1 MKASKGRL
9 ALALGLMALAPAMVD
24 ATDERERQR
33 EVFREGWQ
41 AAAQGRETDII
52 DAIARLDDSP
62 LKPYLQ
68 FELLRQEV
76 DRIPDSAM
84 TRFLTRFRNWS
95 FAPALETA
103 WLRSLGKR
111 DRFDAL
117 LAHGRDADDTVVR
130 CHVARARLATGET
143 DGLEAAVGQLWRVGR
158 SQPDACDPVFSWWRR
173 QGNPDPEVAWQRFLL
188 ALDDGQRSL
197 AAYLRRYLSAD
208 KRTWA
213 DRWLSMRSSPASVL
227 RQARDWRDH
236 EQSRAI
242 VRDGIERLARDDWE
256 RAAEAWSLV
265 AAHFA
270 WTPSARRAIERE
282 LALFQAVALDEAA
295 IAAID
300 RLPEAAIDDQML
312 AWRARVALAHGQ
324 WPVVLESI
332 GSMSLREQAD
342 SRWRYWRARAL
353 AALNESEA
361 AVVFAS
367 LSAETD
373 YYGFL
378 AAAWL
383 EQPLSLCAQDI
394 PADSTI
400 QRRLRLDPELDRA
413 LELFHVELYWHARE
427 TWQHIAPRLT
437 RTELEQAALLAAG
450 EGWHDLAIRT
460 FNDTGHRRAYTWRFP
475 LAEKDRV
482 IDAAKQHGV
491 NPALVYGLMRAE
503 SAMQPDARSSAGAL
517 GLLQL
522 MPDTADAVAR
532 RSGLSYPGAGALH
545 DPAVNVPL
553 GVAHLGELQEHFAG
567 DWSRIAAAYNAGRYA
582 VRRWLDERPDNP
594 PDIWIETL
602 PYYETRDYVPRV
614 LAFATVYEWQ
624 LQQQPD
630 VLIRH
635 VLPNRSSRG
644 FDCPF

>member
-1 MKASKGRL
+1 MKANKRWL
-9 ALALGLMALAPAMVD
+9 ALALGLAALVPAMVD
-24 ATDERERQR
+24 AADERERQR

-52 DAIARLDDSP
+52 DAIERLDGYP

-84 TRFLTRFRNWS
+84 TRFLARYPDWS
-95 FAPALETA
+95 FTPALETA
-103 WLRSLGKR
+103 WLRSLGER

-117 LAHGRDADDTVVR
+117 LAHGRDVNDTTVR
-130 CHVARARLATGET
+130 CHVARARLAAGET
-143 DGLEAAVGQLWRVGR
+143 DGLEAVVEQLWRVGR
-158 SQPDACDPVFSWWRR
+158 SQPDACDPVFAWWHR
-173 QGNPDPEVAWQRFLL
+173 QGNPDPETAWQRFLL
-188 ALDDGQRSL
+188 AFDNGQRSL
-197 AAYLRRYLSAD
+197 AAYLRRHLSAD
-208 KRTWA
+208 KRSWA
-213 DRWLSMRSSPASVL
+213 DRWLNMRSSPADVL
-227 RQARDWRDH
+227 REARDWRDH
-236 EQSRAI
+236 EQSREI
-242 VRDGIERLARDDWE
+242 VRYGIERLVRDDWE
-256 RAAEAWSLV
+256 RAAEAWSPL

-270 WTPSARRAIERE
+270 WTPSVRRSIERE

-295 IAAID
+295 VAAVD
-300 RLPEAAIDDQML
+300 RLPEAAIDDHLL
-312 AWRARVALAHGQ
+312 AWRARVALARGQ
-324 WPVVLESI
+324 WPAVLESI
-332 GSMSLREQAD
+332 GSMSSREQAR

-353 AALNESEA
+353 AALNETEA

-383 EQPLSLCAQDI
+383 GRPLSLCAQDI
-394 PADSTI
+394 PVDSAI
-400 QRRLRLDPELDRA
+400 QRRLWRDPELERA
-413 LELFHVELYWHARE
+413 FELFHVGLYWHARR
-427 TWQHIAPRLT
+427 TWRHVFPRLT
-437 RTELEQAALLAAG
+437 RIEREQAALFAAG

-460 FNDTGHRRAYTWRFP
+460 FNNIGHRRAYAWRFP
-475 LAEKDRV
+475 LAEQERV
-482 IDAAKQHGV
+482 VAAAEEYGV
-491 NPALVYGLMRAE
+491 DPALVYGLMRAE

-522 MPDTADAVAR
+522 MPDTAAAVAR

-553 GVAHLGELQEHFAG
+553 GVAHLGELQVHFAG
-567 DWSRIAAAYNAGRYA
+567 DWARIAAAYNAGANA

-614 LAFATVYEWQ
+614 LAFATIYEWQ

-630 VLIRH
+630 ILIRH
-635 VLPNRSSRG
+635 VLPNRPSRG
-644 FDCPF
+644 FDCPL